1 MSSITTATVISRRK
15 DGLLVSELGNEMV
28 MMDIESGN
36 YIGLNETGRVIWE
49 LIEQPVKVED
59 LINQLITRYEVSY
72 EDCSK
77 DTLEYL
83 NKMEE
88 QKIISLNA

>member
-1 MSSITTATVISRRK
+1 MNNITTETVISRRK

-36 YIGLNETGRVIWE
+36 YIGLNETAKVIWE
-49 LIEQPVKVED
+49 MIEMPTKVD
-59 LINQLITRYEVSY
+59 DIIKQLLDKYDISY
-72 EDCSK
+72 EECSK

-83 NKMEE
+83 AKMEE
-88 QKIISLNA
+88 QKILSIN

>member
-1 MSSITTATVISRRK
+1 MSRITTETIISRRK

-49 LIEQPVKVED
+49 LIDQPLKVND
-59 LINQLITRYEVSY
+59 LIMQLLNRYEIGY
-72 EDCSK
+72 EECSR
-77 DTLEYL
+77 DTLDYL
-83 NKMEE
+83 NKMDE
-88 QKIISLNA
+88 QKILSY